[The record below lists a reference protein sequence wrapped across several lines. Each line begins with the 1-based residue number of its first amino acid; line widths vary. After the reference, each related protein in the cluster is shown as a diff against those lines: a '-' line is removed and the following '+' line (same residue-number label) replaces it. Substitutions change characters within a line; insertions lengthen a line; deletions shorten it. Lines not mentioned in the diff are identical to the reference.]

1 MNSRRWMMIVAVLAL
16 MAPSA
21 RADLADLKQTFNELL
36 PGMGQEQAQQKWQ
49 EICWKAGAPGHEAER
64 SLACRLM
71 AEKLGPGTPPPTRIW
86 LLKQLERIG
95 RGECVK
101 KVAAVVCD
109 DDRLVRDAA
118 IRALANN
125 PDSAAG
131 DQLRDAFMIAG
142 DDGLRV
148 ALVNALG
155 FRGEPASVEM
165 LARSVSRFQKD
176 PAVIAALAR
185 ALGKIG
191 TLAAIGAL
199 ESALELTRG
208 PVRLQ
213 VGDALAK
220 CCQRLSAQGSTAQ
233 ARAIAKLLYQPDQP
247 ARLAGLEGLLSTAG
261 DDAAATILHV
271 LARGDALET
280 SVAVGFVASVASK
293 GIKQLA
299 DGLTTLPPAG
309 QVALLQALGARRDRA
324 ALRAVATAAS
334 SDNPAVKT
342 AALAALGGVGDSST
356 VPLLVQAIQHGGDAS
371 GTARHSLETV
381 FAEGVDQ
388 ALVDTMKK
396 TEDRGRRALFIEIL
410 DQRRAP
416 SAVPALLQEV
426 ASNDGNV
433 RRRAISA
440 LGNVAGPEDVAG
452 LIHGLL
458 KIQDAGERDEA
469 GRAVAAVCARIAD
482 DARQADPVLDEYHKA
497 APAEQLVL
505 LPVLG
510 QIGGT
515 KALTLVRDAVA
526 GADPKYRDGGRQA
539 LFNWP
544 DSTVADDLAAL
555 AETAPDR
562 DLKNRAI
569 QALARVVILPGARTD
584 DARLALLARAMKQAD
599 RNEDRRLILDR
610 VREVHTF
617 PAVRFA
623 AGFLGEPKLASQAC
637 ATVADLLHH
646 DEIRN
651 PNQAEANKI
660 LDQVIATSKDKS
672 LVERV
677 KSFKSA
683 K

>member
-1 MNSRRWMMIVAVLAL
+1 
-16 MAPSA
+16 
-21 RADLADLKQTFNELL
+21 
-36 PGMGQEQAQQKWQ
+36 
-49 EICWKAGAPGHEAER
+49 
-64 SLACRLM
+64 
-71 AEKLGPGTPPPTRIW
+71 
-86 LLKQLERIG
+86 
-95 RGECVK
+95 
-101 KVAAVVCD
+101 
-109 DDRLVRDAA
+109 
-118 IRALANN
+118 
-125 PDSAAG
+125 
-131 DQLRDAFMIAG
+131 
-142 DDGLRV
+142 
-148 ALVNALG
+148 
-155 FRGEPASVEM
+155 
-165 LARSVSRFQKD
+165 
-176 PAVIAALAR
+176 
-185 ALGKIG
+185 
-191 TLAAIGAL
+191 
-199 ESALELTRG
+199 
-208 PVRLQ
+208 
-213 VGDALAK
+213 
-220 CCQRLSAQGSTAQ
+220 
-233 ARAIAKLLYQPDQP
+233 
-247 ARLAGLEGLLSTAG
+247 
-261 DDAAATILHV
+261 
-271 LARGDALET
+271 
-280 SVAVGFVASVASK
+280 VAVGFVASVDSK

-299 DGLTTLPPAG
+299 DGLTTLPSTG

-324 ALRAVATAAS
+324 ALPAVATAAS
-334 SDNPAVKT
+334 SDNQAVKT
-342 AALAALGGVGDSST
+342 AALTALGGVGDCST
-356 VPLLVQAIQHGGDAS
+356 VPLLVQAIQHGGDAA

-381 FAEGVDQ
+381 FADGVDQ
-388 ALVDTMKK
+388 ALVDSMKK

-426 ASNDGNV
+426 ASDDGNV

-440 LGNVAGPEDVAG
+440 LGNAAGPEDVAG

-458 KIQDAGERDEA
+458 KIQDARERDGA
-469 GRAVAAVCARIAD
+469 GRSVAAVCARIAD
-482 DARQADPVLDEYHKA
+482 DARQADPVLDEYRKA

-515 KALTLVRDAVA
+515 KALALIREAVA
-526 GADPKYRDGGRQA
+526 GADPKRRDSGHQA

-544 DSTVADDLAAL
+544 DSTVADDLASL

-562 DLKNRAI
+562 DLKIRAI

-584 DARLALLARAMKQAD
+584 DAKLALLARAIKQAD

-637 ATVADLLHH
+637 ATIADLLHCE
-646 DEIRN
+646 EIRN

-660 LDQVIATSKDKS
+660 LAPVIATSKDKS

>member
-1 MNSRRWMMIVAVLAL
+1 MPLSGRHSNRRAV
-16 MAPSA
+16 
-21 RADLADLKQTFNELL
+21 
-36 PGMGQEQAQQKWQ
+36 
-49 EICWKAGAPGHEAER
+49 
-64 SLACRLM
+64 
-71 AEKLGPGTPPPTRIW
+71 
-86 LLKQLERIG
+86 
-95 RGECVK
+95 
-101 KVAAVVCD
+101 
-109 DDRLVRDAA
+109 
-118 IRALANN
+118 
-125 PDSAAG
+125 
-131 DQLRDAFMIAG
+131 
-142 DDGLRV
+142 
-148 ALVNALG
+148 
-155 FRGEPASVEM
+155 
-165 LARSVSRFQKD
+165 
-176 PAVIAALAR
+176 
-185 ALGKIG
+185 
-191 TLAAIGAL
+191 
-199 ESALELTRG
+199 

-220 CCQRLSAQGSTAQ
+220 CCQRLFAEGRTDE
-233 ARAIAKLLYQPDQP
+233 ARAIAELLYQPDQP

-261 DDAAATILHV
+261 DDAAATILQV
-271 LARGDALET
+271 LARGDALES

-299 DGLTTLPPAG
+299 DGLTALPPTG

-324 ALRAVATAAS
+324 ALPAAATAAS
-334 SDNPAVKT
+334 SDNQAVKT
-342 AALAALGGVGDSST
+342 AALAALGGVGDCST
-356 VPLLVQAIQHGGDAS
+356 VPLLVQAIQHGGNAAR
-371 GTARHSLETV
+371 TARHSLETV

-388 ALVDTMKK
+388 ALIDTMKK

-410 DQRRAP
+410 DRRRAP

-426 ASNDGNV
+426 ASDDGNV

-482 DARQADPVLDEYHKA
+482 DARQADPVLDEYRKA

-510 QIGGT
+510 RIGGT
-515 KALTLVRDAVA
+515 KALGLVREAVA
-526 GADPKYRDGGRQA
+526 DPDPKRRDSGRQA

-544 DSTVADDLAAL
+544 DSTVADDLASL
-555 AETAPDR
+555 AETASDR
-562 DLKNRAI
+562 DLKIRAI
-569 QALARVVILPGARTD
+569 QALARVVILPGDRTD
-584 DARLALLARAMKQAD
+584 DAKLALLARAMKQAD

-637 ATVADLLHH
+637 ATIADLLHRE
-646 DEIRN
+646 EIRN
-651 PNQAEANKI
+651 PNQAEANKV

>member
-1 MNSRRWMMIVAVLAL
+1 MMIVAACAL
-16 MAPSA
+16 VATGV
-21 RADLADLKQTFNELL
+21 RADEAELKKTFEALL

-49 EICWKAGAPGHEAER
+49 EICWNAGAPGHEAER
-64 SLACRLM
+64 SQACKLM
-71 AEKLGPGTPPPTRIW
+71 AEKLGPGTPAPTRVW

-95 RGECVK
+95 RGECVEE
-101 KVAAVVCD
+101 VASVVSD
-109 DDRLVRDAA
+109 NDRLVRDAA

-131 DQLRDAFMIAG
+131 DKLRAAYTAAG

-148 ALVNALG
+148 ALANALG
-155 FRGEPASVEM
+155 FRGEPASVAVLTKQDFGDVKE
-165 LARSVSRFQKD
+165 
-176 PAVIAALAR
+176 PAVVVAVAR

-191 TLAAIGAL
+191 TPTAIAALG
-199 ESALELTRG
+199 SALEQTRD

-220 CCQRLSAQGSTAQ
+220 CCQRLSAEDKTAE
-233 ARAIAKLLYQPDQP
+233 ARTIAKVLYRPDQP

-261 DDAAATILHV
+261 DDAAATILQV

-280 SVAVGFVASVASK
+280 GVAVGFVASVDSK

-299 DGLTTLPPAG
+299 DGLTTLPPTS

-324 ALRAVATAAS
+324 ALPAVAAAS
-334 SDNPAVKT
+334 SDNQVVKN
-342 AALAALGGVGDSST
+342 AALAALGGVGDCST
-356 VPLLVQAIQHGGDAS
+356 VPLLVQAIQHGGDAAR
-371 GTARHSLETV
+371 TARHSLEAV
-381 FAEGVDQ
+381 FAEGVDE
-388 ALVDTMKK
+388 ALIDSMKK

-416 SAVPALLQEV
+416 SAVPALLAEV
-426 ASNDGNV
+426 ASDDGNV

-452 LIHGLL
+452 LIRGLL
-458 KIQDAGERDEA
+458 KIRDAGERTEA
-469 GRAVAAVCARIAD
+469 GRSVATVCSRIAD
-482 DARQADPVLDEYHKA
+482 DASQADPVLDEYRKA

-510 QIGGT
+510 QIGGS
-515 KALTLVRDAVA
+515 KALALVREAVA
-526 GADPKYRDGGRQA
+526 GADPKRRDSGHQA

-544 DSTVADDLAAL
+544 DSTVADDLASL
-555 AETAPDR
+555 AETSTDR

-584 DARLALLARAMKQAD
+584 DAKLALLARAMKQAD
-599 RNEDRRLILDR
+599 RNEDRRMILDR

-617 PAVRFA
+617 PAVRFT
-623 AGFLGEPKLASQAC
+623 AGFLGEPKLSSQAC
-637 ATVADLLHH
+637 ATIADLLHRE
-646 DEIRN
+646 EIRN